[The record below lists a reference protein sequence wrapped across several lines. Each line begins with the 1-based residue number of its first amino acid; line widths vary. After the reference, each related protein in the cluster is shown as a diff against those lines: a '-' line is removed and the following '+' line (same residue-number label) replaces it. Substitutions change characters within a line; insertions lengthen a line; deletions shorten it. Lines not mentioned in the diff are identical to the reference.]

1 MALYAKWI
9 AYPTNNPNEDVNEKI
24 EMENKLTGSP
34 ATGVFSKTFIW
45 IIVLLIMASGGC
57 SCY

>member
-9 AYPTNNPNEDVNEKI
+9 ADPTNNPNEDVNEKI

-34 ATGVFSKTFIW
+34 ATGVFSKTFI
-45 IIVLLIMASGGC
+45 
-57 SCY
+57 

>member
-1 MALYAKWI
+1 MSPWDFTQDTVNNNMALYAKWI

-34 ATGVFSKTFIW
+34 ATGVFSKTFI
-45 IIVLLIMASGGC
+45 
-57 SCY
+57 